1 MAEPSLS
8 NLDLELNNI
17 DLNNINDL
25 ISDEEFKKIMNE
37 AQDIQNLEINKDID
51 INLNSNKKNLNNK
64 TKEEQILSEK
74 EIKEISNNINDFLSY
89 KLPQKKIIQNE
100 PSKLNITYPLDYIN
114 KYEIKNYENN
124 NIITENIFLLSEY
137 KKTKVNLQF
146 NVMKFS
152 KKQKLF
158 YRINKDKSQ
167 ITCLYSRNGIIFSGN
182 KEGIIKTF
190 SSEKEYEYKTYKSQ
204 ELQNIVNMDKSVLC
218 IDCSPNNDVFFTG
231 HGNGFIILWDTIG
244 VNVKKI
250 ISNAHDNSVLEIKF
264 VKFNLGFYSI
274 LSSDIN
280 GKVNLINISEGYF
293 LTSVDINLVI
303 NRSSPCYLI
312 KTSYFSEEEKKTYN
326 INEETDN
333 TISVI
338 GNEESIEIFII
349 DPYSESKKRMIKSI
363 IVLSN
368 PSNKINDNNIKYPDA
383 SFGCGYTPYFVDTGI
398 NNDDNLNLNEENSNF
413 NNNNLNNNINNNLN
427 DNNYNYVNSKG
438 FNFSQTQVLLALSW
452 FCKITVYAIPI
463 INKKIE
469 FPMLIGYYYNK
480 LPIMRINFFS
490 NSIIYFFDEEKKIKT
505 LNTNV
510 LSLEEN
516 INEDTKEG
524 LLIDKNIQSNFQTK
538 NGDKLY
544 YHFIISYPKNIYIY
558 CLNEFYHA
566 KLLSWDECLK
576 NLKENYD
583 WMTMFCLGIDI
594 YKGNIKS
601 LADIP
606 MKEYYRKTRVKY
618 FLNSYLKEYF
628 SININNDKIS
638 SFDFINFTIDFCINI
653 ESIEFLLNDIRN
665 MLENKGMGNLFFE
678 KLEPFILK
686 NKLNEQFIDQ
696 STLTSI
702 FQYYITK
709 NNLYHLSLI
718 IPHFSLKTLNNDF
731 VKKTCLQYNFSNA
744 LIYIYTNVY
753 DDFFFPI
760 KVMFDNFCKCSNI
773 FDYKKE
779 ENKNEL
785 FYSDS
790 YITKIKNEQFEKS
803 KEYLGHK
810 ILWFCNLCV
819 KGQKYPNYNNMNEN
833 TYKKIVLQLFLWL
846 ISVDVLE
853 NFILFDSYSYF
864 KVLEQF
870 FLEQNIFN
878 LISRINNKL
887 FKEICNSINISFTK
901 KGSNIALI
909 NEANLNQIIYMI
921 KNLCEESKNI
931 LIQIDFYIFV
941 IKISNKVNLE
951 IPLMMKALNFILN
964 YNESIKDKELIDK
977 FKCEYNLINFDNDYL
992 SDLGEYLN
1000 DVIDLIKE
1008 ILDLEENE
1016 KIFLEKYLP
1025 TLIDS
1030 CEKGP
1035 FINVKIHLYKLK
1047 NDYIKCIEIYLEEK
1061 GKDKSIFDF
1070 IISNLSELELKD
1082 KNNFKK
1088 VKEYIKGKIELLA
1101 NISID
1106 GITKLVIQFF
1116 KDDQEEVIRKL
1127 DNVPSVQL
1135 DYLEN
1140 IINLYKEDIEKINDN
1155 LNMKREFEQILQ
1167 MQLELLI
1174 KLNKTQEILP
1184 KLKNDYEYYPLEQS
1198 LKVCYKNK
1206 ITDATIFICRVMKYY
1221 KKALILVLEKLNEI
1235 YNKLEE
1241 IFSNENSIKSYFEEY
1256 FNSFKFYINLGHS
1269 ICQQSNNNRTLWLK
1283 LFEYVYSIFQKT
1295 KNINNNKFIN
1305 DINKYVEKEIENV
1318 IKNSLCYIGID
1329 KITNYIQTKFNKDE
1343 SEEFKKISKNIFPK
1357 VNEYEKILKS
1367 AIKISQ
1373 HQILDNINTLKESTL
1388 KGTKYK
1394 MKRCDFCKGKF
1405 NKLGKQ
1411 IIKTFK
1417 CGHKI
1422 HEKCCYI
1429 RINNQNKKMTN
1440 KKFDDEDEEENEY
1453 VCSICYI
1460 NDIGGPEVNKKNA
1473 LFNKL
1478 FPHDDEISKSF
1489 KIIKKERHLGK
1500 LAILDEKF
1508 FNTNI

>member
-1 MAEPSLS
+1 MGEPVFP
-8 NLDLELNNI
+8 NLDFELNNI

-25 ISDEEFKKIMNE
+25 ISDEELKKIMNE
-37 AQDIQNLEINKDID
+37 VQDIQNLEINNDSD
-51 INLNSNKKNLNNK
+51 INLNSNKQNINNK
-64 TKEEQILSEK
+64 TKEESLSEN
-74 EIKEISNNINDFLSY
+74 EIKEISNNLNNILSY
-89 KLPQKKIIQNE
+89 EIPKKKITQKE
-100 PSKLNITYPLDYIN
+100 FSKLNITYPLDYIN

-124 NIITENIFLLSEY
+124 NIITEKTFLLSEY
-137 KKTKVNLQF
+137 KKKANLQY

-158 YRINKDKSQ
+158 YRLNKDKSQ

-190 SSEKEYEYKTYKSQ
+190 SSEKEYEYKTFKSQ

-250 ISNAHDNSVLEIKF
+250 VSNAHDNSILEIKF
-264 VKFNLGFYSI
+264 VKFNPGFYSI

-303 NRSSPCYLI
+303 NRNTPCYLI
-312 KTSYFSEEEKKTYN
+312 KTSYFSDEEKKTYN
-326 INEETDN
+326 INEETNN
-333 TISVI
+333 TLCVI

-349 DPYSESKKRMIKSI
+349 DPYSNSKKRMIKSI

-368 PSNKINDNNIKYPDA
+368 PSNKINDNDIKYPDA

-398 NNDDNLNLNEENSNF
+398 NNDDSLNSTQDNSNNNSF
-413 NNNNLNNNINNNLN
+413 INNNNNNFN
-427 DNNYNYVNSKG
+427 DNNISNINSNG
-438 FNFSQTQVLLALSW
+438 FNFSKTQVLLALSW
-452 FCKITVYAIPI
+452 FCKITVYALPI

-490 NSIIYFFDEEKKIKT
+490 NSILYFFDEEKKIKT
-505 LNTNV
+505 LNTNA

-538 NGDKLY
+538 NGHKIY
-544 YHFIISYPKNIYIY
+544 NHFIISYPKNIYIY
-558 CLNEFYHA
+558 CLNEFYHIR
-566 KLLSWDECLK
+566 LLTWDECLK

-583 WMTMFCLGIDI
+583 WLTMFCLGIDI
-594 YKGNIKS
+594 YKGDIKS

-606 MKEYYRKTRVKY
+606 MKEYYRKTKVKY
-618 FLNSYLKEYF
+618 FLNSFLNEYF
-628 SININNDKIS
+628 SININNDKITN
-638 SFDFINFTIDFCINI
+638 FDFINFAIDFCINI
-653 ESIEFLLNDIRN
+653 ESIDFLLNNIRN
-665 MLENKGMGNLFFE
+665 LLENKGKGNLFFE

-686 NKLNEQFIDQ
+686 NKLIEQYIDQ

-702 FQYYITK
+702 FQYYITQ

-718 IPHFSLKTLNNDF
+718 IPHFSLKTLNIDF
-731 VKKTCLQYNFSNA
+731 VKNICKQYNFSNA

-760 KVMFDNFCKCSNI
+760 KVMYEHFISNSNI
-773 FDYKKE
+773 FDYDLSD
-779 ENKNEL
+779 NNEL

-790 YITKIKNEQFEKS
+790 YIAKIKNDKFENS

-819 KGQKYPNYNNMNEN
+819 KGKKYPNFNIINEN
-833 TYKKIVLQLFLWL
+833 IYKKIVLQLFFWL
-846 ISVDVLE
+846 ISSDVLE
-853 NFILFDSYSYF
+853 NFISFDSFSYF

-887 FKEICNSINISFTK
+887 FKEICNSINISFEK

-921 KNLCEESKNI
+921 KNFCEESKNI
-931 LIQIDFYIFV
+931 LNKIDFYIFV

-951 IPLMMKALNFILN
+951 IPLMMKALTFILN
-964 YNESIKDKELIDK
+964 FNKSIQGLQLIDK
-977 FKCEYNLINFDNDYL
+977 YKCEYKLINYDNEYL
-992 SDLGEYLN
+992 SDLGEYLI

-1008 ILDLEENE
+1008 ISELEEDE
-1016 KIFLEKYLP
+1016 KTFLNKYLK
-1025 TLIDS
+1025 LLMNS
-1030 CEKGP
+1030 CEEGP

-1047 NDYIKCIEIYLEEK
+1047 NDYIKCIEIYLKEK
-1061 GKDKSIFDF
+1061 EKDKSIFDF
-1070 IISNLSELELKD
+1070 IISNLNELELKD
-1082 KNNFKK
+1082 KTNFKK
-1088 VKEYIKGKIELLA
+1088 VKDFVKGKIELLA

-1106 GITKLVIQFF
+1106 GITKLVNQFF
-1116 KDDQEEVIRKL
+1116 KDDQEGVIRQL

-1140 IINLYKEDIEKINDN
+1140 TINLYKENIEKINDN
-1155 LNMKREFEQILQ
+1155 LIIKREFEQILQ

-1174 KLNKTQEILP
+1174 KLNKTKDILP

-1198 LKVCYKNK
+1198 LKVCYTNK
-1206 ITDATIFICRVMKYY
+1206 ITDATIFICRVTKYY
-1221 KKALILVLEKLNEI
+1221 KKALILVLEQLKE
-1235 YNKLEE
+1235 YYSKLEE
-1241 IFSNENSIKSYFEEY
+1241 IISLNNYNISSFEEY
-1256 FNSFKFYINLGHS
+1256 FNKFKNYINLGHS

-1283 LFEYVYSIFQKT
+1283 LFEYVYSIFQQT
-1295 KNINNNKFIN
+1295 KNSNDNILMNNINLYAK
-1305 DINKYVEKEIENV
+1305 KEIENV

-1329 KITNYIQTKFNKDE
+1329 KITNYIQTKFTKEE
-1343 SEEFKKISKNIFPK
+1343 SEELKTILKNIFPK
-1357 VNEYEKILKS
+1357 VNEYEKVLKA

-1373 HQILDNINTLKESTL
+1373 HQIIDNINTLKEYTL

-1394 MKRCDFCKGKF
+1394 MKKCDFCKGKF

-1429 RINNQNKKMTN
+1429 RIKNQNKKKTI
-1440 KKFDDEDEEENEY
+1440 KKIDDEDEEENEY

-1473 LFNKL
+1473 LINKL

-1500 LAILDEKF
+1500 LTILDEKF